1 MKLTKNFN
9 SEEFEKSVTADKYGI
24 DNTVPFQYREYIG
37 ELARQLQ
44 IIRDEWGAPIII
56 TSGYRCPEL
65 NKLVGGANSSD
76 HKFGCACDIHTKEN
90 SPKKNKELF
99 DLILSLVKL
108 KKIHLRQIIDEY
120 GYKWIHISINN
131 EFNKNKNN
139 EVVHIK

>member
-24 DNTVPFQYREYIG
+24 DNTVPFQFRDYIS

-56 TSGYRCPEL
+56 SSGYRCQEL
-65 NKLVGGANSSD
+65 NKLVGGVNSSD
-76 HKFGCACDIHTKEN
+76 HTKGCACDLHTKEN
-90 SPKKNKELF
+90 TKEKNKELF
-99 DLILSLVKL
+99 NLIISLVKL
-108 KKIHLRQIIDEY
+108 KRLNLRQIIDEY
-120 GYKWIHISINN
+120 GYKWIHVSINN
-131 EFNKNKNN
+131 EFNRHKNN